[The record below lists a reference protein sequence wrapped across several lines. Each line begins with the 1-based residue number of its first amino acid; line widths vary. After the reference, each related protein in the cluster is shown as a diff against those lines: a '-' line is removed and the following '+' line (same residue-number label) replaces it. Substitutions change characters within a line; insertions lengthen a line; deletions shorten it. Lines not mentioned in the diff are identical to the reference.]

1 MAAAEIGSFP
11 PGVKRF
17 FLLGAPII
25 ALIIYW
31 ILPNTYT
38 DIHNQVLPFNPHAK
52 ACLAVVV
59 WMVLWWLFEPV
70 PIPVTSLL
78 PIPLFPLLGIAKP
91 AQAMAPYASGTIFLF
106 MGGFI
111 LAIAVQRWRLDKRI
125 ALTTLKLVGTKAPAI
140 VGGFLLASGVLSM
153 WVSNTA
159 TAAMMVPIAMA
170 VLSLVRAK
178 KAGGPID
185 QEEENFSVAMLL
197 AVAYGASIGGMATI
211 IGSPPNGIFVRF
223 VQQTYG
229 VDVSIVQW
237 MKVGMPVVLLLMPL
251 SWLLLTKVLFREQIQ
266 KIAGGREWIRTE
278 LKNIGKPTRG
288 EISVLIVFICAVVLW
303 CLGSQIRSFTLEN
316 GVRPFRMVSDAV
328 IAMAAGVSLFCIP
341 VNFSRGERAL
351 DWKHCDN
358 IPWDVL
364 LLFGGGLSMAACIQA
379 TGAANLIA
387 AQATSFVGLPPVL
400 VILGVATLVIFAT
413 EFTSNTALAA
423 TMLPLLAAAAPVL
436 GIPTEQVL
444 LVTTI
449 GASAAFMMPVATPP
463 NAIIFGTGRIQI
475 GEMIKAGFWLNVISI
490 IVIAGVCMAL
500 GDVLQL
506 PMPK

>member
-211 IGSPPNGIFVRF
+211 IGSPPNGIFARF
-223 VQQTYG
+223 MEQNFN
-229 VDVSIVQW
+229 DPISLAHW
-237 MKVGMPVVLLLMPL
+237 MKYGMPLTLILLPL
-251 SWLLLTKVLFREQIQ
+251 CWFLLTKVLFRKTMKEIE
-266 KIAGGREWIRTE
+266 GGAQWVQSE
-278 LKNIGKPTRG
+278 LNKLGPIGKG
-288 EISVLIVFICAVVLW
+288 EMIVLIVFCSAILLWSFGGVLRG
-303 CLGSQIRSFTLEN
+303 LDFGGT
-316 GVRPFRMVSDAV
+316 RPFASLSDAA
-328 IAMAAGVSLFCIP
+328 IAMIC
-341 VNFSRGERAL
+341 
-351 DWKHCDN
+351 
-358 IPWDVL
+358 
-364 LLFGGGLSMAACIQA
+364 GGLSMAAGLQITECGQIIS
-379 TGAANLIA
+379 ANAGVLA
-387 AQATSFVGLPPVL
+387 GLPRWAILIGVSLL
-400 VILGVATLVIFAT
+400 VMLASN
-413 EFTSNTALAA
+413 FTSNTALAA
-423 TMLPLLAAAAPVL
+423 TLMPLLASAAVPMGVPA
-436 GIPTEQVL
+436 EQL
-444 LVTTI
+444 LMVAALS
-449 GASAAFMMPVATPP
+449 ASCAFMMPVGTPP
-463 NAIIFGTGRIQI
+463 NAIVFSTGRIKIMQMVSAGAVLTLVSVVVI
-475 GEMIKAGFWLNVISI
+475 GLFAATFIN
-490 IVIAGVCMAL
+490 
-500 GDVLQL
+500 
-506 PMPK
+506 

>member
-1 MAAAEIGSFP
+1 M
-11 PGVKRF
+11 
-17 FLLGAPII
+17 
-25 ALIIYW
+25 
-31 ILPNTYT
+31 
-38 DIHNQVLPFNPHAK
+38 
-52 ACLAVVV
+52 
-59 WMVLWWLFEPV
+59 
-70 PIPVTSLL
+70 
-78 PIPLFPLLGIAKP
+78 
-91 AQAMAPYASGTIFLF
+91 
-106 MGGFI
+106 
-111 LAIAVQRWRLDKRI
+111 
-125 ALTTLKLVGTKAPAI
+125 
-140 VGGFLLASGVLSM
+140 
-153 WVSNTA
+153 
-159 TAAMMVPIAMA
+159 
-170 VLSLVRAK
+170 
-178 KAGGPID
+178 
-185 QEEENFSVAMLL
+185 
-197 AVAYGASIGGMATI
+197 
-211 IGSPPNGIFVRF
+211 
-223 VQQTYG
+223 
-229 VDVSIVQW
+229 
-237 MKVGMPVVLLLMPL
+237 
-251 SWLLLTKVLFREQIQ
+251 LFR
-266 KIAGGREWIRTE
+266 
-278 LKNIGKPTRG
+278 
-288 EISVLIVFICAVVLW
+288 S
-303 CLGSQIRSFTLEN
+303 
-316 GVRPFRMVSDAV
+316 VSDAV

-506 PMPK
+506 PMPKDRKSVV

>member
-1 MAAAEIGSFP
+1 MG
-11 PGVKRF
+11 K
-17 FLLGAPII
+17 
-25 ALIIYW
+25 
-31 ILPNTYT
+31 
-38 DIHNQVLPFNPHAK
+38 
-52 ACLAVVV
+52 
-59 WMVLWWLFEPV
+59 PV
-70 PIPVTSLL
+70 PYQRVDSL
-78 PIPLFPLLGIAKP
+78 
-91 AQAMAPYASGTIFLF
+91 
-106 MGGFI
+106 
-111 LAIAVQRWRLDKRI
+111 
-125 ALTTLKLVGTKAPAI
+125 
-140 VGGFLLASGVLSM
+140 
-153 WVSNTA
+153 
-159 TAAMMVPIAMA
+159 
-170 VLSLVRAK
+170 
-178 KAGGPID
+178 
-185 QEEENFSVAMLL
+185 
-197 AVAYGASIGGMATI
+197 
-211 IGSPPNGIFVRF
+211 
-223 VQQTYG
+223 QTYG

-316 GVRPFRMVSDAV
+316 GVRPFKMVSDAV